1 MTGQTIALELAEPD
15 SLRILRA
22 ALVGQLRV
30 LQATATYHEET
41 GQVRVTKQDAVEAAR
56 HKRLA
61 AEFQRRVG
69 LCQQL
74 VDQLPAEPA
83 PKGE

>member
-1 MTGQTIALELAEPD
+1 MSAD
-15 SLRILRA
+15 SITLVLHHADSVRVLRA

-30 LQATATYHEET
+30 LQTTATYHEET
-41 GQVRVTKQDAVEAAR
+41 GQVRVTKQDAVEASR
-56 HKRLA
+56 HKRLG
-61 AEFQRRVG
+61 AEYRRRVG

-74 VDQLPAEPA
+74 VDQLPAEPT

>member
-1 MTGQTIALELAEPD
+1 MTTPNVTLVMHDAD
-15 SLRILRA
+15 SVRVLRA

-30 LQATATYHEET
+30 LQVTAKYHEET
-41 GQVRVTKQDAVEAAR
+41 ATVRVTKQDAIEASR

-61 AEFQRRVG
+61 AVFQRRVE